1 MCFSCD
7 VLLSGDIMNITK
19 AGAHREGKMLE
30 VKNIFKSFKDKPVL
44 RGVSLE
50 IDRGEV
56 YGLIGKNG
64 AGKTT
69 LMNIISQILSADS
82 GEVWID
88 GKQILSQNDLSGKL
102 GYILDI
108 PCGFEYLTAYEYL
121 DFLLIPQN
129 LSKEEVERKVDEI
142 LNLVNLSDVKNKK
155 IKSFSRGMKQRMG
168 IASGLI
174 FDPEIV
180 ILDEPSS
187 ALDPEGRFEVL
198 KIIEKLKEQNKVVM
212 LSTHILNDVERVC
225 DKIGIINNGVIAI
238 SGKTQDVLEE
248 HTKDAIIIEL
258 PKGEQQKLV
267 AGFEGVKEVVS
278 ISKTQ
283 LGVRVEFMP
292 GCSSKVM
299 KKALSLSDNISSIQI
314 EKATIEEI
322 FMNLNKGDKR
332 NV

>member
-1 MCFSCD
+1 
-7 VLLSGDIMNITK
+7 
-19 AGAHREGKMLE
+19 MLE

-44 RGVSLE
+44 KGVSLE
-50 IDRGEV
+50 IERGEV

-108 PCGFEYLTAYEYL
+108 PCGFEYLTAEEYL
-121 DFLLIPQN
+121 DFLLIPQKLEKAEIEKKIDEV
-129 LSKEEVERKVDEI
+129 LS
-142 LNLVNLSDVKNKK
+142 LVNLSDVKNKK

-168 IASGLI
+168 IASGLV

-198 KIIEKLKEQNKVVM
+198 KIIEKLKAQNKVVM

-225 DKIGIINNGVIAI
+225 DKIGIISDGVIAV
-238 SGKTQDVLEE
+238 SGATQEVLKN

-258 PKGEQQKLV
+258 PDAEKAGVVKSLGEM
-267 AGFEGVKEVVS
+267 KEVVS
-278 ISKTQ
+278 ASQTA
-283 LGVRVEFMP
+283 LGVRAEFAP

-322 FMNLNKGDKR
+322 FMSLSKGGK
-332 NV
+332 